1 MDKPKKPS
9 PKVLLPS
16 FEGLSEEEVNTLFSL
31 APIKRLEPDEILIK
45 EGEASQKAYVILDGE
60 LRITRDLNG
69 HADVLANLG
78 KDSWIGEIA
87 FTTPAARAYSVVANQ
102 PARVMALDKATL
114 NAFDAKTQL
123 FFFRRLNAVASER
136 ISWLERREHDLAG
149 KNEKLMESIYA
160 LRSPDREAYQGSE
173 MIQGVIKKVP
183 RLPLFATTLAVKL
196 LEEDVSASEIGDM
209 VKQDPSLLGIVL
221 KTVNSPYYGFQNK
234 ISDINHAVLLLGFNE
249 LHQIVITEGVRH
261 TMPDTLFFQELQ
273 AHSVA
278 VSQISFTL
286 SQVAQ
291 VGKPSQVATIALLHD
306 LGKGVIQLL
315 KDQNPNLAFLLDALD
330 SAQVGSLL
338 LKAWN
343 LPDIACQTVE
353 LQQYPEFAPLSKI
366 PEQVLTNVSFLYLA
380 HLCYGLLRG
389 KKEHDLPTGFLD
401 EYKRQLTWGKLPLA
415 VIVRQHLLPGLKKK
429 FNSLPASLRKVLTE
443 HVKSVKSKDG

>member
-1 MDKPKKPS
+1 MDKSKKPS
-9 PKVLLPS
+9 PKHLLPS
-16 FEGLSEEEVNTLFSL
+16 FEGLSDEEINTLFSL

-60 LRITRDLNG
+60 LRIARDLNG

-87 FTTPAARAYSVVANQ
+87 FTTPAPRAYSVIANG
-102 PARVMALDKATL
+102 PARVLGLDKATL
-114 NAFDAKTQL
+114 NALDAKTQL
-123 FFFRRLNAVASER
+123 FFFKRLNGVASER
-136 ISWLERREHDLAG
+136 ISCLERREHDLAG
-149 KNEKLMESIYA
+149 KNKKLMEGIYA
-160 LRSPDREAYQGSE
+160 LRSHDGESYQGSE
-173 MIQGVIKKVP
+173 MVQGVIKKVP
-183 RLPLFATTLAVKL
+183 RLPVFATTLAVRL
-196 LEEDVSASEIGDM
+196 LEEDVSASEIGEM

-249 LHQIVITEGVRH
+249 LHQLVITEGVRH
-261 TMPDTLFFQELQ
+261 TMPDTPFFQELQ

-286 SQVAQ
+286 SQAAQ

-306 LGKGVIQLL
+306 LGKGVTQLL

-343 LPDIACQTVE
+343 LPDIAWQTVE
-353 LQQYPEFAPLSKI
+353 FQQYPEFAPLSKI
-366 PEQVLTNVSFLYLA
+366 PEEVLTNVAFLYVA
-380 HLCYGLLRG
+380 HLCYGLLQG
-389 KKEHDLPTGFLD
+389 KKEQGLPTTFLD
-401 EYKRQLTWGKLPLA
+401 DYKRQLTWQKLSLA
-415 VIVRQHLLPGLKKK
+415 AIIRQHLLPGLKKK
-429 FNSLPASLRKVLTE
+429 FNSLPASFRKMLTE
-443 HVKSVKSKDG
+443 FIKNAKSKNG